1 MKTQPEA
8 PQDSAPPP
16 VEHDATSSAPD
27 ATLSPAKPNG
37 LTADSSRLAPARR
50 TDDFY
55 FNDGPDE
62 DMDDG
67 VAADVVPVNGSSS
80 ALFWLGILALLCCA
94 YALGS
99 WATSRSSKPPLIGPI
114 TASNAAGTPA
124 VPKLVVHVAG
134 RVRKPGVYTLRA
146 DARVADAVKQAG
158 GPLRDADVDALNL
171 AAWVEDGA
179 RIEVP
184 TKTSLAA
191 RPTTTR
197 AAAPQ
202 PTEAGSNDSSSD
214 AADTSSDTS
223 SSASSI
229 SNTLDATPPEDD
241 ATALARLRAA
251 SPARRAPSAATR
263 QVKTPKPR
271 KSQPKTIAG
280 MPRGLTKSGKPS
292 NNASPAYLA
301 RHPLDLNT
309 ASAAQLEALPGVGP
323 AMAQK
328 MLAFRE
334 QNGGF
339 KSVDDLDEVPG
350 IGEKKLETL
359 RPLVMVK

>member
-8 PQDSAPPP
+8 PQDSVPPP
-16 VEHDATSSAPD
+16 VAHNEVSPAPD
-27 ATLSPAKPNG
+27 AILHA
-37 LTADSSRLAPARR
+37 
-50 TDDFY
+50 DDFH

-62 DMDDG
+62 DVDDN
-67 VAADVVPVNGSSS
+67 VPTDTYAANGNSPLLRNLGLL
-80 ALFWLGILALLCCA
+80 ALACGIFWLGM
-94 YALGS
+94 
-99 WATSRSSKPPLIGPI
+99 WVNSRSSKPPLIGPI
-114 TASNAAGTPA
+114 TASNSAGITA
-124 VPKLVVHVAG
+124 VPKLVVHVTG

-146 DARVADAVKQAG
+146 DARIADAIKQAG
-158 GPLRDADVDALNL
+158 GPLRDADVNALNL

-184 TKTSLAA
+184 AKASLVA
-191 RPTTTR
+191 RAPATR
-197 AAAPQ
+197 AAASRLA
-202 PTEAGSNDSSSD
+202 EAASDNSSGAAAGD
-214 AADTSSDTS
+214 AADTSSGTS
-223 SSASSI
+223 SSAS
-229 SNTLDATPPEDD
+229 NATDATPPEDD
-241 ATALARLRAA
+241 ATVLARLMAA

-263 QVKTPKPR
+263 RAKAPKPR

-309 ASAAQLEALPGVGP
+309 ATGAQLEALPGVGP

-328 MLAFRE
+328 MLAYRE

-339 KSVDDLDEVPG
+339 KSVDDLDEVSG

-359 RPLVMVK
+359 RPLVTVK